1 MVRSVSTPLT
11 ILVIFA
17 AGMLGTA
24 TLHWCC
30 LRALPGESASR
41 GGLKLLAMAYC
52 RLVHR
57 LKITGREN
65 IPKDLSGPL
74 VVISNHTG
82 GLDPVFLQLG
92 IQRPWIR
99 WMMADDMRMPLL
111 EPFLNWMGNIWVT
124 DSTLPPRF
132 DFGGSSSA
140 GRRGD
145 WNFPEGRVPE
155 PAHEIRPFLP
165 GLGHMVVKGK
175 AKVLVAIVDGTPHT
189 HELGQDLF
197 TRSHPPPGWGHG
209 FEPTATP
216 DEVSDAV
223 RAKLIEASGWPA
235 NEVLQ
240 VAMAGP
246 NGIRSAP
253 GQTGSGGVGSTP

>member
-1 MVRSVSTPLT
+1 MSTPLT
-11 ILVIFA
+11 ILLIFA

-65 IPKDLSGPL
+65 IPEDLSGPL
-74 VVISNHTG
+74 VVIANHTS
-82 GLDPVFLQLG
+82 GLDPIFLQLG

-111 EPFLNWMGNIWVT
+111 EPFLNWMGNIWV
-124 DSTLPPRF
+124 DRF
-132 DFGGSSSA
+132 HPSPHALISAVRHLRSGGA
-140 GRRGD
+140 IGI
-145 WNFPEGRVPE
+145 FPEGRVPE
-155 PAHEIRPFLP
+155 PPHEIRPFLP

-175 AKVLVAIVDGTPHT
+175 ARVLVAIVDGTPHT
-189 HELGQDLF
+189 HELGKDLF
-197 TRSHPPPGWGHG
+197 TRSHSTLHIVGVMD

-216 DEVSDAV
+216 DAVSDAV

-253 GQTGSGGVGSTP
+253 GQTGSGAVGSTP